1 MSGEELFNC
10 NENKVF
16 SKILHFWEKHESEF
30 PKYYQK
36 YFKSNIFEMIEK
48 NDDAKIDDITRTI
61 FNYLGLLS
69 MSADTE
75 SQFLSFFEQYFNY
88 TELFN
93 KKIVGVTHNFI
104 PTLSVKISKEME
116 RINSQGSLKVY
127 GSNLINMDTYNFDIH
142 KRMFDKNDFQNDDLI
157 VSFAPRE
164 MSERIFLT
172 ALELN
177 KELLLNFDGFVPER
191 DAFFLPTKDSYLNEL
206 YYYGKDHKDPSLDIE
221 IVNYSSYNDT
231 NYSALVLK
239 RK

>member
-16 SKILHFWEKHESEF
+16 SKILHFWEKYESEF

-48 NDDAKIDDITRTI
+48 NDESKIDDITRTI

-69 MSADTE
+69 MHADTE
-75 SQFLSFFEQYFNY
+75 SQFLSFIEQYFDAK
-88 TELFN
+88 TLFN
-93 KKIVGVTHNFI
+93 KKIIGITHNYI
-104 PTLSVKISKEME
+104 PTLGVKISNEME
-116 RINSQGSLKVY
+116 KIKSEGSLKVY

-142 KRMFDKNDFQNDDLI
+142 KKMIDKNDFHDEDLI

-172 ALELN
+172 AISLN
-177 KELLLNFDGFVPER
+177 KELLLNFDGYIPER
-191 DAFFLPTKDSYLNEL
+191 DAFFSPTKDSYLNEL
-206 YYYGKDHKDPSLDIE
+206 YYYGKEHKDASLDIE
-221 IVNYSSYNDT
+221 IINYSSYSDT
-231 NYSALVLK
+231 NHSALVLK